1 MKTRF
6 VIKWLVGT
14 VVALVAIILAG
25 MINTTRRVQAQD
37 EGNSDEDTLV
47 HIGYA
52 IAPAPLNL
60 EGKNPEQRRL
70 VGLGSFIVNA
80 QADCNGCHTA
90 GGPPNFNYANNGNPY
105 FLNPPLGTKTDP
117 TTYLAGGSPFGQAV
131 PSSASIGGFPPGSIP
146 ASYPPDGYPIDPTT
160 GFPYAGPVILSR
172 NLTPDKN
179 GHPEGHTL
187 SEFKEILR
195 TGKDFDN
202 IHPTCL
208 SDTDPNIALGICVPP
223 PVDGSKLQVMPWPLF
238 HNMTDHQIEAIYE
251 YLSTIP
257 CIDNNF
263 APPPTGAPNELRN
276 DCGADPSLIRH
287 DATLLH
293 GNARA
298 NGRRHVAR

>member
-1 MKTRF
+1 MKTERLF
-6 VIKWLVGT
+6 KMAVGAVLVLG
-14 VVALVAIILAG
+14 IIALAG
-25 MINTTRRVQAQD
+25 PLSTSPKVQAQD
-37 EGNSDEDTLV
+37 IGNSDEEQLIR
-47 HIGYA
+47 IGYE
-52 IAPAPLNL
+52 IAPVPLNL
-60 EGKNPEQRRL
+60 EGKNSEQRRL

-131 PSSASIGGFPPGSIP
+131 PSSAAVGGFPTGSIP
-146 ASYPPDGYPIDPTT
+146 PSYPPDGYPIDPTT
-160 GFPYAGPVILSR
+160 GFPYAGPVIISR

-179 GHPEGHTL
+179 GRPEGGHTL
-187 SEFKEILR
+187 AEFKEILR

-208 SDTDPNIALGICVPP
+208 SDTDPNIALGVCVPP
-223 PVDGSKLQVMPWPLF
+223 PADGSKLQVMPWPMF

-257 CIDNNF
+257 CIDNSF
-263 APPPTGAPNELRN
+263 SPAPAGAPNQLRN
-276 DCGADPSLIRH
+276 DCGADVTAVGQGHAAAVPHRV
-287 DATLLH
+287 
-293 GNARA
+293 RKP
-298 NGRRHVAR
+298 

>member
-1 MKTRF
+1 MKTHF
-6 VIKWLVGT
+6 VTKSVSGT
-14 VVALVAIILAG
+14 VFVLAAVVLAAT
-25 MINTTRRVQAQD
+25 INTSHRVQAQD
-37 EGNSDEDTLV
+37 HGSSDEDQLV

-52 IAPAPLNL
+52 IAPVQLNL

-105 FLNPPLGTKTDP
+105 FLNQPLGTRTDP

-131 PSSASIGGFPPGSIP
+131 PSSASVGGFPPGSIP
-146 ASYPPDGYPIDPTT
+146 SSYPPDGYPIDPAT
-160 GFPYAGPVILSR
+160 GFPYAGPVIISR

-179 GHPEGHTL
+179 GRPEGGRTL
-187 SEFKEILR
+187 EEFKEILR

-202 IHPTCL
+202 IHPTCQ

-223 PVDGSKLQVMPWPLF
+223 PVDGDKLQVMPWPLL
-238 HNMTDHQIEAIYE
+238 HNMTDHQIEAIYQ

-263 APPPTGAPNELRN
+263 STPAAGAPNELRN
-276 DCGADPSLIRH
+276 DCGSDSPLIRQ
-287 DATLLH
+287 DAALFH

-298 NGRRHVAR
+298 NARR

>member
-1 MKTRF
+1 MKTQQIF
-6 VIKWLVGT
+6 KMAAGAVLALGVIA
-14 VVALVAIILAG
+14 VAGLLSTSPA
-25 MINTTRRVQAQD
+25 VQAQD
-37 EGNSDEDTLV
+37 NGNNDEEQLV
-47 HIGYA
+47 HIGYEA
-52 IAPAPLNL
+52 APVQLNL
-60 EGKNPEQRRL
+60 EGKNRNL
-70 VGLGSFIVNA
+70 VGLGSFIVNV

-105 FLNPPLGTKTDP
+105 FLNQSLGTKTDP

-131 PSSASIGGFPPGSIP
+131 PSSASVGGFPSGSIP
-146 ASYPPDGYPIDPTT
+146 PSYPPDGYPIDPTT
-160 GFPYAGPVILSR
+160 GFPYAGPVIISR

-179 GHPEGHTL
+179 GRPEGHTL

-208 SDTDPNIALGICVPP
+208 SDSDPNIALGVCVPP

-251 YLSTIP
+251 YLSAIP

-263 APPPTGAPNELRN
+263 STPPAGAPNQLRN
-276 DCGADPSLIRH
+276 DCDAADPHIGQSH
-287 DATLLH
+287 AATLSH
-293 GNARA
+293 RARKQ
-298 NGRRHVAR
+298 